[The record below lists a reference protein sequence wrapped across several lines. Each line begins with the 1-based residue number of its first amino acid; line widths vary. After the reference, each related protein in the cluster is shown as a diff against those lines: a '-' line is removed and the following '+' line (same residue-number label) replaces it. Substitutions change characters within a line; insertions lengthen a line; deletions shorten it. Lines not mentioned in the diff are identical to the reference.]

1 MSFPLG
7 NTVAELKFERD
18 FTCWRGRE
26 FDEFYQCSVTGIDG
40 GAVRIELDS
49 MGFEISA
56 DVAEAIAFS
65 LSEAATV
72 VKNTDIE
79 AMTGARREEC
89 LLPRKY
95 RLAHGR
101 WLFSATGVVHVS
113 NASDGLLDEGS
124 CGDTRVTVRTIEE
137 GGFELEFEWMG
148 YSFSPVDAAW
158 LHEKLLEASQQDSV
172 SYPRARLLETGC
184 PILNLRRA

>member
-7 NTVAELKFERD
+7 NTVPELKFERD
-18 FTCWRGRE
+18 FTCWRGLE
-26 FDEFYQCSVTGIDG
+26 FDEFYQCNVTGIDG
-40 GAVRIELDS
+40 GGVRIEFDS

-95 RLAHGR
+95 RLAQGR

-113 NASDGLLDEGS
+113 NASDGLLDEGN

-148 YSFSPVDAAW
+148 YSFSPVDAGW
-158 LHEKLLEASQQDSV
+158 LQEKLLEASQQDSV
-172 SYPRARLLETGC
+172 SYPRARLLEPGC
-184 PILNLRRA
+184 PVLKLR